1 MDGSILTTTKKLLGI
16 AEDYTAFDLDIILHI
31 NSVFTILT
39 QMGVGA
45 EKGFSILDD
54 TTKWSD
60 FIPEGEMMEAVKSY
74 MALKVRM
81 MFDPPTSSTTMQA
94 LSNMISELEWRLNVL
109 CDKTGYNSITE
120 SDCVGR
126 QLGVLCSSGGPSQA
140 DLDLKRYVAPAF
152 ILDEFVRINNDKE

>member
-1 MDGSILTTTKKLLGI
+1 MTDSILNTTKKLLGI
-16 AEDYTAFDLDIILHI
+16 AEENTEFDLDIILHI

-39 QMGVGA
+39 QLGVGPS
-45 EKGFSILDD
+45 KGFFITDNSA
-54 TTKWSD
+54 TWSD
-60 FIPEGEMMEAVKSY
+60 FVPEGTMMEAVKSY

-120 SDCVGR
+120 SDCVDIVDKV
-126 QLGVLCSSGGPSQA
+126 LGV
-140 DLDLKRYVAPAF
+140 
-152 ILDEFVRINNDKE
+152 ILDGKY